1 MHMRVTCASGQP
13 LHIDLNEDD
22 PCKITKVSERSGL
35 PNLKELLA
43 ARVYLFHLTIYAYNP
58 EGERDHPS

>member
-1 MHMRVTCASGQP
+1 MHIV
-13 LHIDLNEDD
+13 LDEDD
-22 PCKITKVSERSGL
+22 PCKITKVSERSSL

-43 ARVYLFHLTIYAYNP
+43 ARVYLFHLTVYAYNP